1 MSMRKQVKSYKIKG
15 NPNNPRLIK
24 DDDFFDLVKSIK
36 EFPKMLEKKPLVCIT
51 EGDYYVIL
59 GGNMRFKACQHLGIK
74 DIWIDLADD
83 WSEEERRKFIIKDN
97 LYSGKWDWDKLAN
110 EWDHEELED
119 WGLNTP
125 VFEDDLSN
133 NDEYKGM
140 NPDLELE
147 NFMNSEI
154 KRLYLVYE
162 SETYKMVVDWFEK
175 NMKKYDCEDYS
186 NFILHLIE
194 NEKN

>member
-1 MSMRKQVKSYKIKG
+1 
-15 NPNNPRLIK
+15 
-24 DDDFFDLVKSIK
+24 
-36 EFPKMLEKKPLVCIT
+36 
-51 EGDYYVIL
+51 
-59 GGNMRFKACQHLGIK
+59 
-74 DIWIDLADD
+74 
-83 WSEEERRKFIIKDN
+83 
-97 LYSGKWDWDKLAN
+97 
-110 EWDHEELED
+110 
-119 WGLNTP
+119 
-125 VFEDDLSN
+125 
-133 NDEYKGM
+133 M

-186 NFILHLIE
+186 NLILHLIE

>member
-1 MSMRKQVKSYKIKG
+1 MSMRKQVKSYKIKS

-51 EGDYYVIL
+51 EGDHYVIL
-59 GGNMRFKACQHLGIK
+59 GGNMRFKACKHLGIK

-133 NDEYKGM
+133 NDQYKGM

-186 NFILHLIE
+186 NLILHLIE